1 MGGNRSPLDGR
12 YSTGMEPSMAT
23 VQDSQAKDA
32 SEARPKP
39 AARFRIDPPHTSLP
53 LLARIP
59 DVSEVLAGAVAQW
72 DEPDQPAEPIATVEY
87 DETECAETECAETEY
102 DEAAAERQSAK
113 PPSKEKR
120 PPHSEQAG
128 PRAETAPP
136 KAPVPDESLS
146 DAPLQVIN
154 EGADASA
161 TQPSPSRTV
170 PSGPRFSRRQRDQDR
185 SLVQKALSLPS
196 HVPDGVFWSTVCGV
210 LLLVAVIVWFNRDT
224 TEARLPEGWE
234 NGQSITDS
242 ALHPPEV
249 ILPPTYSE
257 PTHSEPSFQ
266 QHAPSVADQQPD
278 PRPQGPTLADPNN
291 ATYPF
296 DRQETSRDGEANET
310 PPDTGRPGVARLQG
324 IIEKPDLRAT
334 HDGTESRLY

>member
-1 MGGNRSPLDGR
+1 
-12 YSTGMEPSMAT
+12 MAT

-32 SEARPKP
+32 TEARPKP

-59 DVSEVLAGAVAQW
+59 DVSEVLAGAVAEW
-72 DEPDQPAEPIATVEY
+72 DEPDQSTEPLATVEC
-87 DETECAETECAETEY
+87 DESECDEAEC
-102 DEAAAERQSAK
+102 DEAAAERQLAK
-113 PPSKEKR
+113 PPSREKR

-128 PRAETAPP
+128 PCAETAPP
-136 KAPVPDESLS
+136 KAPVPDDSVS
-146 DAPLQVIN
+146 DAPLQMIN
-154 EGADASA
+154 EVADPSA
-161 TQPSPSRTV
+161 TEPSPSRAV

-257 PTHSEPSFQ
+257 PTHSTPSFQ

-278 PRPQGPTLADPNN
+278 PRTDGPTLADPSN
-291 ATYPF
+291 ATYPS
-296 DRQETSRDGEANET
+296 DRQETGRDGEVNQT

-334 HDGTESRLY
+334 HDGTESRIY